1 MSVVARARSIP
12 VATGERLCTKYEFAR
27 VLDEG
32 AAAILQLK
40 LGRGGGLLEAK
51 KIAALAEAKYAQIA
65 PHLYCGPIVGAANI
79 QLATCSPNFLI
90 LEGIETWD
98 GFHAAL
104 LDKPVNWQNGYAIP
118 STEPGLGVTLNEAVA
133 REHTYQGD
141 ELHLEMLTK
150 PVR

>member
-1 MSVVARARSIP
+1 M
-12 VATGERLCTKYEFAR
+12 
-27 VLDEG
+27 
-32 AAAILQLK
+32 
-40 LGRGGGLLEAK
+40 
-51 KIAALAEAKYAQIA
+51 
-65 PHLYCGPIVGAANI
+65 GAANI

-98 GFHAAL
+98 GFHTAL
-104 LDKPVNWQNGYAIP
+104 LDKPVNWQNGYVIP

-133 REHTYQGD
+133 REHPYQGD